1 MLVPARAE
9 AGGKTSLFQ
18 RRGEMLTVDQN
29 HSSAEYPWRN
39 PREEANIVACGQGPE
54 ELCRSG
60 APHGVEPGLSA
71 VSSQEE
77 CFRDAGATRDFR
89 PTLTP
94 PSHRSGAGSQSSN
107 NSPNNT
113 SAQEGDSWGPG
124 TLVRFRVHHYFD
136 YVVGTSTGGYVLKIQ
151 IPFSIEAENT
161 SLSTLMLSR
170 LGMDIDDALQQYAT
184 VGNGVFA
191 HRRRQIQRWG
201 GIMRPKYASA
211 NMNRALQR
219 VVEHGSK
226 KETIRR
232 NLPNDEI
239 RLLNSSEPKSC
250 RT

>member
-1 MLVPARAE
+1 MFVPASAE
-9 AGGKTSLFQ
+9 AGGRTPLF
-18 RRGEMLTVDQN
+18 EHCIEILTVVQN

-39 PREEANIVACGQGPE
+39 ARTEANIVASGQGSE
-54 ELCRSG
+54 DLCHSD
-60 APHGVEPGLSA
+60 APHGVEPDLSA
-71 VSSQEE
+71 VSSQDGCSRNVE
-77 CFRDAGATRDFR
+77 ATDDLR
-89 PTLTP
+89 PTLSP

-113 SAQEGDSWGPG
+113 PAQQEDSWGTD

-136 YVVGTSTGGYVLKIQ
+136 YVVGTSTGGYVLEIQ
-151 IPFSIEAENT
+151 IPFSNKADNT

-170 LGMDIDDALQQYAT
+170 LGMDIDDALRQYAT

-191 HRRRQIQRWG
+191 HRRRQVQRWG

-211 NMNRALQR
+211 NMNRALQT
-219 VVEHGSK
+219 VVGHGSK
-226 KETIRR
+226 TETTRR

-239 RLLNSSEPKSC
+239 RLLNTSELKSC